1 MFKKFFEL
9 MARKIFKRKPPKP
22 SEDALTDFRKFER
35 RTRRKSQENKVKE
48 LGSKT
53 EKTLKEQDKWA
64 ADMKKRLPQSL
75 KDRLKSGKKLTDKE
89 LSELYGQSPK
99 EFVQQNLDRGRR
111 QRKSVKK
118 YRADLDKGAGKWS
131 PSRGISPDD
140 PGVHNS
146 PETLR
151 KHLMNTPGASLVGA
165 GPAASLTRKK
175 KRKK

>member
-1 MFKKFFEL
+1 
-9 MARKIFKRKPPKP
+9 MARKIFKFDMSIRKRLMPK
-22 SEDALTDFRKFER
+22 EDYK
-35 RTRRKSQENKVKE
+35 
-48 LGSKT
+48 G
-53 EKTLKEQDKWA
+53 
-64 ADMKKRLPQSL
+64 MKKTMKASEKEYRAIKKKNKNIKEPLPQSL

-165 GPAASLTRKK
+165 GTAASLTRKK

>member
-9 MARKIFKRKPPKP
+9 MARKIFKFDMSIRKRLMPI
-22 SEDALTDFRKFER
+22 EDYK
-35 RTRRKSQENKVKE
+35 
-48 LGSKT
+48 G
-53 EKTLKEQDKWA
+53 
-64 ADMKKRLPQSL
+64 MKKTMKASEKEYRAIKKKNKNIKEPLPQSL

-165 GPAASLTRKK
+165 GTAASLTRKK

>member
-9 MARKIFKRKPPKP
+9 MARKIFKFDMSIRKRLMPK
-22 SEDALTDFRKFER
+22 EDYK
-35 RTRRKSQENKVKE
+35 
-48 LGSKT
+48 G
-53 EKTLKEQDKWA
+53 
-64 ADMKKRLPQSL
+64 MKKTMKASEKEYRAIKKKNKNIKEPLPQSL
-75 KDRLKSGKKLTDKE
+75 KDRLKRGKKLTDKE

-165 GPAASLTRKK
+165 GTAASLTRKK

>member
-9 MARKIFKRKPPKP
+9 MARKIFKFDMSIRKRLMPK
-22 SEDALTDFRKFER
+22 EDYK
-35 RTRRKSQENKVKE
+35 
-48 LGSKT
+48 G
-53 EKTLKEQDKWA
+53 
-64 ADMKKRLPQSL
+64 MKKTMKASEKEYRAIKKKNKNIKEPLPQSL

-165 GPAASLTRKK
+165 GTAASLTRNK

>member
-1 MFKKFFEL
+1 
-9 MARKIFKRKPPKP
+9 MARKIFKFDMSIRKRLMPK
-22 SEDALTDFRKFER
+22 EDYK
-35 RTRRKSQENKVKE
+35 
-48 LGSKT
+48 G
-53 EKTLKEQDKWA
+53 
-64 ADMKKRLPQSL
+64 MKKTMKASEKEYRAIKKKNKNIKEPLPQSL
-75 KDRLKSGKKLTDKE
+75 KDRLKRGKKLTDKE

-165 GPAASLTRKK
+165 GTAASLTRKK

>member
-9 MARKIFKRKPPKP
+9 MARKIFKFDMSIRKRLMPK
-22 SEDALTDFRKFER
+22 EDYK
-35 RTRRKSQENKVKE
+35 
-48 LGSKT
+48 G
-53 EKTLKEQDKWA
+53 
-64 ADMKKRLPQSL
+64 MKKTMKASEKEYRAIKKKNKNIKEPLPQSL
-75 KDRLKSGKKLTDKE
+75 NDRLKSGKKLTDKE
-89 LSELYGQSPK
+89 LSDLYGQTPK

-165 GPAASLTRKK
+165 GTAASLTRKK

>member
-9 MARKIFKRKPPKP
+9 MARKIFKFDMSIRKRLMPK
-22 SEDALTDFRKFER
+22 EDYK
-35 RTRRKSQENKVKE
+35 
-48 LGSKT
+48 G
-53 EKTLKEQDKWA
+53 
-64 ADMKKRLPQSL
+64 MKKTMKASEKEYRAIKKKNKNIKEPLPQSL

-165 GPAASLTRKK
+165 GTAASLTRKK